1 MVTLDLFDPAFR
13 QDPYPVYA
21 RLREHDPIHRTDAG
35 AWVVSRYAESSFVLT
50 DPRFSTHAPE
60 GRDGDLPAEHPLVRL
75 AQAMLFRD
83 PPDHT
88 RLRALV
94 SKAFTRKA
102 VESLVP
108 RIEELTRELTDE
120 IAEQSE
126 VDIVQAI
133 AYPLPIAVICELLAI
148 PVEDREQFHEWSRQL
163 SGVVDLVADEKII
176 ARGAQAAA
184 FFLGYFDELVPRRW
198 NEPGDDLVSALVSA
212 EDEDGRLSHDELL
225 STCVQLVFGG
235 HETTQNLISNGM
247 FALLRTPS
255 QLAALR
261 EDPSLIRGA
270 IEEILRF
277 DGPAQIAAR
286 WARADVEVG
295 DQLVAEGELVLCLVG
310 SANRDPAAFP
320 APDTFD
326 IARSDIR
333 HLTFGAGI
341 HFCLGAPLARLE
353 ARIVIDHLVRRFPGM
368 MLKTDTP
375 EYRPILAL
383 RGLAELP
390 VRVSL
395 LNRPSA

>member
-1 MVTLDLFDPAFR
+1 MVTFDPFDPVFR

-21 RLREHDPIHRTDAG
+21 RLRDEDPIHRTEAG
-35 AWVVSRYAESSFVLT
+35 SWIVSRYEEVAFVLS

-60 GRDGDLPAEHPLVRL
+60 QRGDRLPAEHPLVRL

-88 RLRALV
+88 RLRNLV
-94 SKAFTRKA
+94 SKAFTRRA

-108 RIEELTRELTDE
+108 RIEELTRELADSIE
-120 IAEQSE
+120 EQSE
-126 VDIVQAI
+126 VDLVQAI

-148 PVEDREQFHEWSRQL
+148 PVEDRTQFHEWSRQL

-198 NEPGDDLVSALVSA
+198 NDPGDDLVSALVSA
-212 EDEDGRLSHDELL
+212 EDEEGRLSHDELL

-247 FALLRTPS
+247 FALLRTPT

-270 IEEILRF
+270 IEEMLRF
-277 DGPAQIAAR
+277 DGPAQLAAR
-286 WARADVEVG
+286 WARADVELG
-295 DQLVAEGELVLCLVG
+295 DRTVRDGELVLCLVG
-310 SANRDPAAFP
+310 SANRDPAAFDE
-320 APDTFD
+320 PDTFD
-326 IARSDIR
+326 IARSDIK

-353 ARIVIDHLVRRFPGM
+353 ARIVVDHLVRRFPGM
-368 MLKTDTP
+368 MLKSQTP

-390 VRVSL
+390 VQVSFL
-395 LNRPSA
+395 RRPSA